1 MQMNKLKAI
10 EMIILKERK
19 EKLTGTST
27 KTAFS
32 AMFQVT
38 AIPE

>member
-1 MQMNKLKAI
+1 MNKLKAI
-10 EMIILKERK
+10 EMIILKEKK

-27 KTAFS
+27 KIAFS

-38 AIPE
+38 VIQG